1 MSPQL
6 SFLYG
11 LLRSVLLRFI
21 IGEYRSIAMRVSM
34 LASGIIVVLANYV
47 RPVAILFI
55 VPVVAY
61 MFIRRFEWRSMTSYA
76 AGISLMMLSI
86 SIFNYHLNGHAIA
99 AASTS
104 GVNMI
109 IGASDQAN
117 GSFEGSVFGEENAGY
132 IPDDAGLDAFEK
144 DSVWMHEAVSWIAGH
159 PADYIALM
167 PEKVFR
173 LWCSDDY
180 SDMSLDPKYIPGDK
194 SGRTAMIVRIVS
206 RSAFYYAVLVLSL
219 FGLFAF
225 GRRLWGVS
233 GLPLIP
239 LVGACCI
246 HALMYG
252 AVRYHYPYVPILI
265 FYASVGLIFL
275 VGKIQKKKIC

>member
-1 MSPQL
+1 
-6 SFLYG
+6 
-11 LLRSVLLRFI
+11 
-21 IGEYRSIAMRVSM
+21 MRVSM
-34 LASGIIVVLANYV
+34 LALGIIVVLANYV

-76 AGISLMMLSI
+76 AGISLMILSI

-144 DSVWMHEAVSWIAGH
+144 DSVWMH
-159 PADYIALM
+159 
-167 PEKVFR
+167 
-173 LWCSDDY
+173 
-180 SDMSLDPKYIPGDK
+180 
-194 SGRTAMIVRIVS
+194 
-206 RSAFYYAVLVLSL
+206 
-219 FGLFAF
+219 
-225 GRRLWGVS
+225 
-233 GLPLIP
+233 
-239 LVGACCI
+239 
-246 HALMYG
+246 
-252 AVRYHYPYVPILI
+252 
-265 FYASVGLIFL
+265 
-275 VGKIQKKKIC
+275 